1 VIKIFKI
8 LFVVIT
14 FQFAIISCYADSDGN
29 NTLSGK
35 DEAEVK
41 DCFEKLNRGIFAFN
55 NGLDKAL
62 FKPIATGYR
71 KLPSPIRSGTG
82 NAINN
87 LSNLVTIPNNI
98 LQGDINSAVNNSFRF
113 VINTTLGVLGIFDVA
128 SAIGLEKGTKE
139 DYGQTFAS
147 WGVGPGC
154 YVVLPI
160 LGPSTVRDAT
170 GSALNLF
177 GGDPWYNITVEND
190 TRYFKESDYYY
201 SKMTSGVDFRAK
213 NLESFSSLENNSIDF
228 YATVKSLYL
237 QDREMKISNSSGV
250 IDTMNDSDWEEIDN

>member
-1 VIKIFKI
+1 MIKIFKI

-113 VINTTLGVLGIFDVA
+113 VI
-128 SAIGLEKGTKE
+128 K
-139 DYGQTFAS
+139 
-147 WGVGPGC
+147 
-154 YVVLPI
+154 
-160 LGPSTVRDAT
+160 
-170 GSALNLF
+170 
-177 GGDPWYNITVEND
+177 
-190 TRYFKESDYYY
+190 
-201 SKMTSGVDFRAK
+201 
-213 NLESFSSLENNSIDF
+213 
-228 YATVKSLYL
+228 
-237 QDREMKISNSSGV
+237 
-250 IDTMNDSDWEEIDN
+250 